1 MKAIKNK
8 LKTLAKVSKQRSRSR
23 RWPIVF
29 RGGTATAT
37 NDTTEL
43 TLRLPI
49 VWIAG
54 DEAKLDADDVLKIA
68 ACLEDSE
75 ELRIEV
81 SGDYATVNGVRA
93 LLDGMPVGTLTP
105 SDEERTELEV
115 TEELRAAVEDVR
127 ACVADDPLRP
137 VLGGI
142 YIDSAMVA
150 ATDAHVLAWRDIA
163 TGLPDGVKAVI
174 YPDMFDL
181 LPDGCR
187 TIKVGDKYNVAESDA
202 GRVVSRRPGGG
213 SIYPNVRA
221 VIPAKHDG
229 AVTLDARAVRDTL
242 QAAKT
247 RKLVA
252 AALVIRD
259 GSAGMELYES
269 LNDPYCDMM
278 RVSLPCSVE
287 KGSRDVVVGM
297 KIELLER
304 ALGKTKHDRISVQY
318 RDENTAVVVNGCAL
332 VMPITNKFDHGKD
345 FIPDR
350 VELPE
355 GRPETPKRTEE
366 TEKQRI
372 VELPDGTFIVIGGT
386 KPKGGREVKSWIID
400 EL

>member
-1 MKAIKNK
+1 MKNR
-8 LKTLAKVSKQRSRSR
+8 LKTLAKVSKQRSRSQ

-54 DEAKLDADDVLKIA
+54 DEAKFDADDVLKIA
-68 ACLEDSE
+68 ACLEEAD

-81 SGDYATVNGVRA
+81 SGDYATVNGVKVMM
-93 LLDGMPVGTLTP
+93 DGMTSGRITP
-105 SDEERTELEV
+105 NDEPRVELEI
-115 TEELRAAVEDVR
+115 TDELRAAVSEVQ
-127 ACVADDPLRP
+127 ACVTDDYLRP
-137 VLGGI
+137 VLQGV
-142 YIDSAMVA
+142 YIDATMVA
-150 ATDAHVLAWRDIA
+150 ATDAHVLAWRDVA

-174 YPDMFDL
+174 PPSMFDL

-187 TIKVGDKYNVAESDA
+187 LIQVGDMYNVAESDA
-202 GRVVSRRPGGG
+202 GRVVSKRPGSGWP
-213 SIYPNVRA
+213 YPNVRA
-221 VIPAKHDG
+221 VIPVKHDG
-229 AVTLDARAVRDTL
+229 EVTLDGRAVRDAL
-242 QAAKT
+242 KAAKT

-252 AALVIRD
+252 AALVVRD

-269 LNDPYCDMM
+269 LDGPEGDMM

-332 VMPITNKFDHGKD
+332 VMPVMNKFDHGKD

-355 GRPETPKRTEE
+355 GHPETPKRTEE

-386 KPKGGREVKSWIID
+386 KPKGGRAVKAWIID